1 MRKQGFGKTAAG
13 QSVKLD
19 FSSTLRT
26 FWTLVFMVKGAGLR
40 LSAGSLPG
48 DPAFSRFA
56 KSIGFSI
63 NGLGVGAELPFVG
76 QVAIKKCVPWRVEPV
91 RLAGANVS

>member
-13 QSVKLD
+13 QSVNLD
-19 FSSTLRT
+19 FSSALGT
-26 FWTLVFMVKGAGLR
+26 FWTLVFMVKGLR

-48 DPAFSRFA
+48 DPAFSQFA
-56 KSIGFSI
+56 KAIGFSI